1 MKRNVFIFGIMLL
14 SAIWILTP
22 MTMVFGACR
31 NPNVAQSDHPWFRRA
46 AASGF
51 IEIEWF
57 GHSFF
62 RITSSSGTRIITDP
76 FGYMGFPVPEVAPH
90 VVTVGKE
97 TRNHSN
103 VALAKGNPLILRG
116 QKPGGTEW
124 NHVNTFFR
132 DVLIYNVPI
141 NVRAPYDFLK
151 GSAFVFELDGL
162 CIGHSGDVGDVYN
175 KEQFALLGHIDVL
188 LMTIGGTYSAGPKE
202 AKQIIAQLKPKIV
215 VPMHYW
221 YRNDNLEQF
230 LDGPHPARFFES
242 NKFVVNKDTL
252 PSLTEIYVLKVV
264 RETDL

>member
-1 MKRNVFIFGIMLL
+1 
-14 SAIWILTP
+14 
-22 MTMVFGACR
+22 MTEVYGACR
-31 NPNVAQSDHPWFRRA
+31 NPNVAQGEHPWFRRA

-51 IEIEWF
+51 VEIEWF

-62 RITSSSGTRIITDP
+62 RIISSSGTRIITDP
-76 FGYMGFPVPEVAPH
+76 FRYMGFPMPEVAPH

-116 QKPGGTEW
+116 QKLGGSEW
-124 NHVNTFFR
+124 NQINTFFR

-141 NVRAPYDFLK
+141 NVRAPYEFLK

-175 KEQFALLGHIDVL
+175 KEQFELLGHIDVL
-188 LMTIGGTYSAGPKE
+188 LMTIGGTYSAGPLE
-202 AKQIIAQLKPKIV
+202 AKQIIARLKPKIV

-221 YRNDNLEQF
+221 YRNDVLESF

-242 NKFVVNKDTL
+242 NKFIINKDTL
-252 PSLTEIYVLKVV
+252 PPLTEIYVLKVV
-264 RETDL
+264 RETD